1 MSNQQNDIIQETA
14 YEAQCEDMRMWAV
27 ENQLEELL
35 RENTAR
41 KIETKALTQAHKLL
55 SLRLDRML
63 EAIQQQ

>member
-1 MSNQQNDIIQETA
+1 MSNKQNDIIQETA
-14 YEAQCEDMRMWAV
+14 YEADCEDMRMWAV

-55 SLRLDRML
+55 SLRLDRIL